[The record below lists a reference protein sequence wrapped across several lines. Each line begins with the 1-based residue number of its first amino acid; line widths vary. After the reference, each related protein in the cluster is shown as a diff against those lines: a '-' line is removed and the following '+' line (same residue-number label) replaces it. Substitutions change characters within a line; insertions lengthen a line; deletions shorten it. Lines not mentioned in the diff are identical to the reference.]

1 MPCFFDTGANFVT
14 AIPTKSLT
22 CKIRMSRLTNLYYTW
37 IEITNFASIPAS
49 AVLRVIMG
57 KIRNPASNQIDI
69 NFLLKVNTLTVSTN
83 IESTLYQTNF
93 NMFMDMRS
101 ASITNRNEVD
111 SSTLMFQPGSTIGDT
126 NRYMNIT
133 PYSASSFS

>member
-1 MPCFFDTGANFVT
+1 
-14 AIPTKSLT
+14 
-22 CKIRMSRLTNLYYTW
+22 
-37 IEITNFASIPAS
+37 
-49 AVLRVIMG
+49 MG

-111 SSTLMFQPGSTIGDT
+111 SSTIMFQPGSNIGDT
-126 NRYMNIT
+126 NIYMNIT